1 MGRGRENARRSPRQF
16 HINARMVLML
26 RDPSATTSEIPEER
40 ASRRRRIL
48 ETLRDDPA
56 LERMADALAE
66 LPDDKAFGE
75 IEYTLRDLGH
85 ELAAHAHQAGLDAG
99 KKRGTSVRA
108 SSAPTARPTPAS

>member
-1 MGRGRENARRSPRQF
+1 
-16 HINARMVLML
+16 ML
-26 RDPSATTSEIPEER
+26 RDPSATTSEIPEDR
-40 ASRRRRIL
+40 ACRRRRIL
-48 ETLRDDPA
+48 ETLRDPA

-66 LPDDKAFGE
+66 LPDDEAFGE

-99 KKRGTSVRA
+99 KKRGTSARA